1 MNSKH
6 PLRLGLVF
14 SVIIFLI
21 ILASA
26 VISTVLAIS
35 FHLDAF
41 SPPNK
46 VLWPIINLYAVSVI
60 VGTTISIFV
69 GKRILSPL
77 VKLSGALM
85 EVGKGNFNIE
95 LDENKYYV
103 EELKEMSH
111 NFNMMVRELNNI
123 ETFRSDFI
131 ANVSHEFKT
140 PLASIEGYTMLL
152 QSDTLTEKEKN
163 EYTKKILSSTKRL
176 SNLVGIILQ
185 ISRLENQ
192 GIIAEKNKFK
202 LDEQLRQTLLLFE
215 SKWTSKNIDLDL
227 DLDPITFYGNEE
239 LLMQIWANIFSN
251 AIKFTPN
258 NGTIACTLKQSDG
271 LIITTIS
278 DNGIGMS
285 EDVQTHIFEKFYQ
298 GDKSHS
304 SEGNGL
310 GLALV
315 KRIIDLCG
323 GTIEVHSKCGA
334 GSAFTVK
341 LPY

>member
-1 MNSKH
+1 MNRKH
-6 PLRLGLVF
+6 SLKLGLVF

-21 ILASA
+21 ILASG
-26 VISTVLAIS
+26 VISALLAIS
-35 FHLDAF
+35 LHMKVF
-41 SPPNK
+41 SPPNNI
-46 VLWPIINLYAVSVI
+46 LYPILNLYAVSVI
-60 VGTTISIFV
+60 VGTTISAVV

-77 VKLSGALM
+77 VKFSGALM
-85 EVGKGNFNIE
+85 EVGKGNFNIQ
-95 LDENKYYV
+95 LDENKYHI
-103 EELKEMSH
+103 EELKEMSQ
-111 NFNMMVRELNNI
+111 NFNIMVRELNNI
-123 ETFRSDFI
+123 ETFRNDFI

-152 QSDTLTEKEKN
+152 QSDNLTDKEKN
-163 EYTKKILSSTKRL
+163 EYTKKILNNTKRL

-215 SKWTSKNIDLDL
+215 SRWTSKNIDLDL

-239 LLMQIWANIFSN
+239 LLMQVWANLFSN
-251 AIKFTPN
+251 AIKFTPD
-258 NGTIACTLKQSDG
+258 NGTITCTLRRSDSF
-271 LIITTIS
+271 IITTIS
-278 DNGIGMS
+278 DNGIGIS
-285 EDVQTHIFEKFYQ
+285 EDVQKHIFEKFYQ

-315 KRIIDLCG
+315 KRIIDLCN
-323 GTIEVHSKCGA
+323 GTIEVQSELGT
-334 GSAFTVK
+334 GSTFTVK

>member
-1 MNSKH
+1 MNRKH
-6 PLRLGLVF
+6 SLKLGLVF

-21 ILASA
+21 ILASG
-26 VISTVLAIS
+26 VISALLAIS
-35 FHLDAF
+35 LHMKVF
-41 SPPNK
+41 SPPNNI
-46 VLWPIINLYAVSVI
+46 LYPILNLYAVSVI
-60 VGTTISIFV
+60 VGTTISAVV

-77 VKLSGALM
+77 VKFSGALM
-85 EVGKGNFNIE
+85 EVGKGNFNIQ
-95 LDENKYYV
+95 LDENKYHID
-103 EELKEMSH
+103 ELKEMSQ
-111 NFNMMVRELNNI
+111 NFNVMVRELNNI

-152 QSDTLTEKEKN
+152 QSDNLTDQEKN
-163 EYTKKILSSTKRL
+163 EYTKKILSNTKRL

-215 SKWTSKNIDLDL
+215 SRWTSKNIDLDL

-239 LLMQIWANIFSN
+239 LLMQVWANLFSN
-251 AIKFTPN
+251 AIKFTPD
-258 NGTIACTLKQSDG
+258 NGTITCTLRRSDSF
-271 LIITTIS
+271 IITTIS
-278 DNGIGMS
+278 DNGIGIS
-285 EDVQTHIFEKFYQ
+285 EDVQKHIFEKFYQ

-315 KRIIDLCG
+315 KRIIDLCN
-323 GTIEVHSKCGA
+323 GTIEVQSELGT
-334 GSAFTVK
+334 GSTFTVK